1 MTSRG
6 LITLAFAGLLSVAA
20 AVTLPAIVRAQQ
32 PQGGAVSPGGL
43 RVGTVEMVRV
53 FNDMQETKDLRQRAE
68 AERARLIATQKE
80 KQEEL
85 QTLTQ
90 SKAQFKP
97 DHPQYEEINRKL
109 LKASVEFKN
118 WGEFAQLD
126 FERNQKR
133 LMKAR
138 FEKIQAAVAEVAQ
151 RDGIDLVLSSSQP
164 ELPEDLDRVKAEELN
179 AIMRQRDVLYTSPR
193 TDITD
198 QVLALLDAKYK
209 AAGGANQVGAT
220 FGGPV
225 GGSPAGGQ
233 GPVPSA
239 GAATPAGART
249 GGAGAQAI
257 PQAPQQQQPQQAPRR
272 QP

>member
-6 LITLAFAGLLSVAA
+6 LVTLAFAGLLSVAA
-20 AVTLPAIVRAQQ
+20 AVTLPAIVRAQA
-32 PQGGAVSPGGL
+32 GGGTPAAPGGL

-68 AERARLIATQKE
+68 AERARLMATQKE
-80 KQEEL
+80 KQDEL
-85 QTLTQ
+85 QTMSQ
-90 SKAQFKP
+90 SRAQFKP

-109 LKASVEFKN
+109 LRASVEFKN
-118 WGEFAQLD
+118 WGEFAQMD

-151 RDGIDLVLSSSQP
+151 RDGIDLVLSKSQP
-164 ELPEDLDRVKAEELN
+164 EIPDDLDRVKAEELN

-209 AAGGANQVGAT
+209 AAGGANTIGAT
-220 FGGPV
+220 FGAPT
-225 GGSPAGGQ
+225 GGAPAQGG
-233 GPVPSA
+233 

-249 GGAGAQAI
+249 GGAPAI
-257 PQAPQQQQPQQAPRR
+257 PQQPQPQQQQPPRR